1 MINHYHTKRRF
12 RENIVT
18 LKDNHPHEFGKF
30 IMALKNLEE
39 SDDWAR
45 ICGIHGNTFKPN
57 DPHVLCPT
65 DPKIVE
71 KLAKTGEP
79 VYCAHSV
86 EPFIAWHVPYLYEFE
101 QLLNIY
107 NHSNDKEYIAL
118 PYFDISQQD
127 YNYSFLNCPDITILY
142 NEETVTIR
150 NPLASAYYYPNG
162 QKTKIS
168 RNGIIIATCKKD
180 QIRLKTVRRQLFNT
194 LHAKTY
200 EEFSSQVVSLQKT
213 YKPYGYVPLETPHN
227 SIHDIIGGDG
237 GNMSDIAISAFDPI
251 FWLHHCNMDRFF
263 YNWLK
268 HIAIDDATFSKN
280 CLEATLAPF
289 SKRPIFGWQN
299 NKTDFILLKDVLDIH
314 QYPYV
319 YAPIVLRELETKSAY
334 VDIIDIP
341 IPPESVTIH
350 AYLFPQKMHVTDITR
365 NDWYAGAVSWFG
377 LNRSTTYCNRC
388 NNVRTNLKIDILD
401 FINKYDITNENIND
415 YKVFLECRGKL
426 IKNMNGQYITYDIQD
441 ILQDG
446 TVTISLDL

>member
-12 RENIVT
+12 RENIIT
-18 LKDNHPHEFGKF
+18 LKENHPVEFGRF
-30 IMALKNLEE
+30 VMALKNLED

-57 DPHVLCPT
+57 DQGVLCPT

-118 PYFDISQQD
+118 PYFDITQQD
-127 YNYSFLNCPDITILY
+127 YNYSFLNSPEITILY
-142 NEETVTIR
+142 NSENITIR
-150 NPLASAYYYPNG
+150 NPLAGAYYYPNG
-162 QKTKIS
+162 KKTRIC
-168 RNGIIIATCKKD
+168 RNGILNATCKKD
-180 QIRLKTVRRQLFNT
+180 QLRLKTIRRQLFNT

-200 EEFSSQVVSLQKT
+200 EEFSSQVVTLQKT

-268 HIAIDDATFSKN
+268 HKTVDDSTFSKN
-280 CLEATLAPF
+280 CLDATLAPF

-299 NKTDFILLKDVLDIH
+299 NKTDFLLLKDVLQLH

-319 YAPIVLRELETKSAY
+319 YAPIILHTLETKHAY

-341 IPPESVTIH
+341 IPSESVTIN
-350 AYLFPQKMHVTDITR
+350 AYLFPKNLHVTDVTR
-365 NDWYAGAVSWFG
+365 NDWYAGSVSWFG
-377 LNRSTTYCNRC
+377 LNRSITHCNRC
-388 NNVRTNLKIDILD
+388 EKVRTNLKIDILD
-401 FINKYDITNENIND
+401 FVTIYSITNEKIND
-415 YKVFLECRGKL
+415 YELFLECQGKL
-426 IKNMNGQYITYDIQD
+426 IKNINGEYITYDMKD
-441 ILQDG
+441 ILHDG
-446 TVTISLDL
+446 TVSISLHL